1 MIVKLSLDRYS
12 ITKSEGCQVENEFSS
27 ENLKNGRISKA
38 VSVTAELLL
47 ERGIE
52 DVKMTDIA
60 DESGVGVATLYRYFG
75 TKPAIVAAAMTFL
88 WEDLKKMFGGVFD
101 SENFTSQD
109 GIKQIRDLM
118 RMFIVMYTAHKDFMR
133 LVGEFD
139 SFIIR
144 EKVPKEE
151 LEGYDRSL
159 IDFYPVVERA
169 CKKGIEDGTVRSDVD
184 FGMFYRTYTH
194 ALNELCKKFI
204 IGELLPSDDF
214 SNAERELETL
224 IDTAIYYLQNNKG
237 AALSSER
244 I

>member
-1 MIVKLSLDRYS
+1 M
-12 ITKSEGCQVENEFSS
+12 ENEFSS
-27 ENLKNGRISKA
+27 ENLKNGRITKA
-38 VSVTAELLL
+38 VSVAAALLL

-60 DESGVGVATLYRYFG
+60 EESGVGVATLYRYFG
-75 TKPAIVAAAMTFL
+75 TKTSIVAAAMTYL
-88 WEDLKKMFGGVFD
+88 WNDLRNLFGGVFD
-101 SENFTSQD
+101 SESFTAQD

-151 LEGYDRSL
+151 LADYDRSL

-169 CKKGIEDGTVRSDVD
+169 CKKGIKDGTVRDGID
-184 FGMFYRTYTH
+184 FELFYRTYTH
-194 ALNELCKKFI
+194 ALNEMCKKFL
-204 IGELLPSDDF
+204 IGEILPSDDF
-214 SNAERELETL
+214 RNAERELETL
-224 IDTAIYYLQNNKG
+224 IDTAIYYLQK
-237 AALSSER
+237 R
-244 I
+244 